1 VVSRQAFDVENYTTD
16 WLNLNGAPGTVPP
29 YNSTH
34 PTKPLDPTPYLLG
47 SPRGPDAN
55 EQGWKD
61 TVRMNPDEVTVV
73 KARFAPTDGS
83 YSFPFNA
90 RIGPGYVWHCH
101 IVDHEDN
108 EMMRP
113 YVVV

>member
-1 VVSRQAFDVENYTTD
+1 
-16 WLNLNGAPGTVPP
+16 LNGAPGTVPP
-29 YNSTH
+29 YKSDH

-47 SPRGPDAN
+47 SPSGPDAN

-61 TVRMNPDEVTVV
+61 TVRMNPGEVTVV

-113 YVVV
+113 YKVV